1 MKQNLLFIAFII
13 IIIIIVF
20 SSNIET
26 FRRGRRGRHHRGRY
40 GRRHRG
46 HYGRRHRGR
55 RRWYNIFYD
64 WSPWYFFSGLCKN
77 GCTNVG
83 YGNWGCQYPGSGPN
97 DCMFASDCAGCG
109 INRPWY
115 Y

>member
-26 FRRGRRGRHHRGRY
+26 FRRGRR
-40 GRRHRG
+40 
-46 HYGRRHRGR
+46 GRRHRGR